1 MKNFNLYEK
10 LIRADILAST
20 NDFAIDLVKSDEPVE
35 GTVIMADF
43 QTKGKGQKDAHW
55 ISKKDSN
62 LTFSVLLYPSF
73 LDPAN
78 NFYLSMALSLGI
90 VDMLQFYNIDARI
103 KWPNDIYTK
112 NGKIAGILI
121 ENGIQNDEIKYSVLG
136 IGLNVNQKIFPED
149 IKNPTSMRI
158 ELETVNNRETVLKKL
173 LVSVE
178 YWFNKLYDLNLNMIK
193 NQYEQ
198 KLLFR
203 EQIKKFYAG
212 DDIFFGTIKGIND
225 NGQLLIADESDTIR
239 AFNFKEVMYY
249 HKKNII

>member
-1 MKNFNLYEK
+1 MKDFKLYEK
-10 LIRADILAST
+10 LIRVDILAST
-20 NDFAIDLVKSDEPVE
+20 NDFAVNLANSDEPVE

-43 QTKGKGQKDAHW
+43 QTKGKGQKDAYW
-55 ISKKDSN
+55 ISEKGSN

-73 LDPAN
+73 LDPTN

-103 KWPNDIYTK
+103 KWPNDIYTN

-136 IGLNVNQKIFPED
+136 IGLNVNQKVFPED
-149 IKNPTSMRI
+149 IPNPTSMKI
-158 ELETVNNRETVLKKL
+158 ELKTLYNREIVLKKL
-173 LVSVE
+173 LESIE
-178 YWFNKLYDLNLNMIK
+178 IWFTKLYELNLNMIK

-203 EQIKKFYAG
+203 DQLKKFYAG
-212 DDIFFGTIKGIND
+212 DNIFFGTIKGTND
-225 NGQLLIADESDTIR
+225 NGQLLIADESNTIR
-239 AFNFKEVMYY
+239 AFNFKEVKYY